1 MRAGLRLKVF
11 GALFTTTLIS
21 LALVYGLTSQ
31 VHLASQEEEEL
42 SRAATLARVLAGG
55 LQLVDLESTQ
65 QIDDVLMPLKQDSG
79 VVGLFVLSASGIPR
93 VTEEEQLLAD
103 LMPLPEVVLFIS
115 SNESSRFLEQQ
126 RPDGSQSKLVAA
138 YAPIGNDDAEDYRA
152 QILFVV
158 LSASQRM
165 ERVELSNQF
174 IVMSMGLGLI
184 IVLMVG
190 YLAIGRIVVQP
201 VQSLVRVTRKIEGE
215 QEGAS
220 ASRFKG
226 DELEQLG
233 KTLQRMQ
240 GELKEVRLR
249 VQLKDRERQSA
260 TEKWKVAE
268 ESLERSERLASVG
281 VLTAGFAHEIGN
293 PMGVLQGYVELL
305 EDPDCTPEE
314 RSLYLE
320 RMKEAVGGMDRVL
333 RELLRYSRPSPR
345 SDEAEQ
351 TDFKIVLDGVLQLLR
366 MESRFRGVEVS
377 WQSESEGLLVEAERG
392 RLEQVLMNLLLNA
405 GDAMD
410 SSGSVKI
417 RAEESGPYWDIHLVD
432 SGPGIP
438 DDALP
443 KLFDPFFTTKSEGV
457 GTGLGLAIS
466 RRIINSFGGDIH
478 ASNNGEGGACFTIRL
493 YRAGA

>member
-1 MRAGLRLKVF
+1 VRAGLRLKVF

-293 PMGVLQGYVELL
+293 PMGI
-305 EDPDCTPEE
+305 
-314 RSLYLE
+314 
-320 RMKEAVGGMDRVL
+320 
-333 RELLRYSRPSPR
+333 
-345 SDEAEQ
+345 
-351 TDFKIVLDGVLQLLR
+351 FVLDKKTMRQSGTLLSSENKILDR
-366 MESRFRGVEVS
+366 WVS
-377 WQSESEGLLVEAERG
+377 ECSYLNEDQF
-392 RLEQVLMNLLLNA
+392 LEI
-405 GDAMD
+405 
-410 SSGSVKI
+410 K
-417 RAEESGPYWDIHLVD
+417 
-432 SGPGIP
+432 
-438 DDALP
+438 
-443 KLFDPFFTTKSEGV
+443 
-457 GTGLGLAIS
+457 
-466 RRIINSFGGDIH
+466 
-478 ASNNGEGGACFTIRL
+478 
-493 YRAGA
+493 